1 MHHFVA
7 DMTELE
13 IGSVAV
19 FLRRAET
26 IYEENLSSYVKIVMR
41 RPFAKMIVCRSF
53 FFFFHAVLIM

>member
-19 FLRRAET
+19 FLRRAES
-26 IYEENLSSYVKIVMR
+26 IYEENLGSYVKIVMR
-41 RPFAKMIVCRSF
+41 RPFAKIIVCTSF
-53 FFFFHAVLIM
+53 SRGLGF